1 VFVERNFQQLY
12 VLQSML
18 QKHFNLMTSPGDSKS
33 RLFRAVNI
41 QQNSAGSSSEVLAH
55 SESAEV
61 LADSASV
68 VLALKCDSPDVFS
81 AINDAH

>member
-1 VFVERNFQQLY
+1 
-12 VLQSML
+12 ML

-41 QQNSAGSSSEVLAH
+41 QQNSAGSSSEVLADP
-55 SESAEV
+55 SEVLAESAEV

-81 AINDAH
+81 DVTDVSISDAH

>member
-1 VFVERNFQQLY
+1 
-12 VLQSML
+12 ML
-18 QKHFNLMTSPGDSKS
+18 QTHSNLMTSPGDSTS